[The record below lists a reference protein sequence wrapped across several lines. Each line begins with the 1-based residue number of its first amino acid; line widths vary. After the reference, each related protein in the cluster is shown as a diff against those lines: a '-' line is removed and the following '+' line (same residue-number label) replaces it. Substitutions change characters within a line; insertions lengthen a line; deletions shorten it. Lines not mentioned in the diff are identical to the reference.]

1 VTEVARFEQFS
12 YRYPE
17 STTLSLEHLDLH
29 LTNGL
34 TLLTGPS
41 GSGKTTLLRTLNGL
55 VPHFHG
61 GWASG
66 EASVMGHDLRLT
78 STRRLAREV
87 AMVFQEP
94 ESQFVLATVQREV
107 AFGPENL
114 GLPGSEIADRVES
127 ALQVMGVHH
136 LSARRLATLSGGE
149 RQRVAL
155 ASALAMGP
163 DLLVLDEPTSQ
174 LDDAGAASLGRECQR
189 LCDRGLAVIAA
200 EHRPGR
206 VVVEGARRL
215 ELRQGALRETGPETR
230 ESTPIPLR
238 RPQVTGGMAWE
249 LRDLTIGHGEAVAEG
264 IQLSCRRGEV
274 LCLTGPNGSGKT
286 TLLRTAAGLLPPLS
300 GSVQREPGRAAYLP
314 QEPGGVLHQVSVLE
328 EVRQTGRWLKLECD
342 PWPILSEF
350 QLSCLAGSDPRDLST
365 GQRQRAAL
373 AAVLLGEPDLV
384 FLDEPTRGAD
394 PASRRLLA
402 QVLDRLAQAGSA
414 ILVATS
420 DSLFAHQLGDRIYE
434 LADGRLQLCEEL
446 AA

>member
-1 VTEVARFEQFS
+1 VSAIARFEEFS

-17 STTLSLEHLDLH
+17 SPRPSLESLNLQ
-29 LTNGL
+29 LTDGL
-34 TLLTGPS
+34 TVLIGPS

-61 GWASG
+61 GWTSG
-66 EASVMGHDLRLT
+66 EVSVMGHDLRLT

-94 ESQFVLATVQREV
+94 ESQFVLATVEREV

-114 GLPGSEIADRVES
+114 GLPRSEIEARVEA
-127 ALQVMGVHH
+127 ALQTMGVHH
-136 LSARRLATLSGGE
+136 LSSRRLATLSGGQ

-155 ASALAMGP
+155 AAALAMGP
-163 DLLVLDEPTSQ
+163 ALLVLDEPTSQ
-174 LDDAGAASLGRECQR
+174 LDDAGAAALQSECGR
-189 LCDRGLAVIAA
+189 LCDQGLAVVAA
-200 EHRPGR
+200 EHRPWR
-206 VVVEGARRL
+206 VELEGARRL
-215 ELRQGALRETGPETR
+215 ELVQGKLAEPGAGPQESGPVPRRRRQAA
-230 ESTPIPLR
+230 
-238 RPQVTGGMAWE
+238 GGIAWE
-249 LRDLTIGHGEAVAEG
+249 LQDVMIGHGDPVAEG
-264 IQLSCRRGEV
+264 VRLNCRRGEV
-274 LCLTGPNGSGKT
+274 LCVTGPNGSGKT

-314 QEPGGVLHQVSVLE
+314 QEPGSVLHQVSVLE
-328 EVRQTGRWLKLECD
+328 EVRQTDRWLRLDCD

-350 QLSCLAGSDPRDLST
+350 QLTSLAECDPRDLST

-373 AAVLLGEPDLV
+373 AAVLLGGPDMV

-394 PASRRLLA
+394 PASRQLLF

-420 DSLFAHQLGDRIYE
+420 DSQFARQLGDRVYQ
-434 LADGRLQLCEEL
+434 LAAGRLQAWEEM

>member
-1 VTEVARFEQFS
+1 MTEIARFKEFS

-17 STTLSLEHLDLH
+17 SATRTLESLNLQ

-34 TLLTGPS
+34 TVLTGPS

-66 EASVMGHDLRLT
+66 EASVMGRDLQLT
-78 STRRLAREV
+78 PTRRLAREV

-114 GLPGSEIADRVES
+114 GLPGSEISTRVES
-127 ALQVMGVHH
+127 ALQTMGVHH
-136 LSARRLATLSGGE
+136 LSSRRLTTLSGGQ

-155 ASALAMGP
+155 AAALAMKP
-163 DLLVLDEPTSQ
+163 TLLVLDEPTSQ
-174 LDDAGAASLGRECQR
+174 LDDDGAAALRQECER
-189 LCDRGLAVIAA
+189 LCEQGLAVVAA
-200 EHRPGR
+200 EQRPWR
-206 VVVEGARRL
+206 VEAGGAHRL
-215 ELRQGALRETGPETR
+215 ELSQGHLIEPGRGAQESALM
-230 ESTPIPLR
+230 PLR
-238 RPQVTGGMAWE
+238 RPQTAGGVAWE
-249 LRDLTIGHGEAVAEG
+249 LRDLMIGHGEPVADG
-264 IQLSCRRGEV
+264 VQLSCRRGEV

-286 TLLRTAAGLLPPLS
+286 TLLRTVAGLLPPLS
-300 GSVQREPGRAAYLP
+300 GSVKREPGRAAYLP

-328 EVRQTGRWLKLECD
+328 EVRQTDRWLRLGCD

-350 QLSCLAGSDPRDLST
+350 HIESLAEIDPRDLST
-365 GQRQRAAL
+365 GQRQRVAL
-373 AAVLLGEPDLV
+373 AAVLLGKPDMV

-394 PASRRLLA
+394 PASRQFLG
-402 QVLDRLAQAGSA
+402 QVLDRLAEAGSA

-420 DSLFAHQLGDRIYE
+420 DSQFAHQIGDRVYQ
-434 LADGRLQLCEEL
+434 LAGGRLQMSGEI

>member
-1 VTEVARFEQFS
+1 MTEVARFEEFT

-17 STTLSLEHLDLH
+17 STAPSLESLNLQ
-29 LTNGL
+29 LTSGMSVL
-34 TLLTGPS
+34 AGPS

-66 EASVMGHDLRLT
+66 EARVIGHDLRLT

-94 ESQFVLATVQREV
+94 ETQFVLATVEREV

-114 GLPGSEIADRVES
+114 GLPGSEIATRVES
-127 ALQVMGVHH
+127 ALQTMGVHH
-136 LSARRLATLSGGE
+136 LSSRRLATLSGGQ

-155 ASALAMGP
+155 AAALAMKP
-163 DLLVLDEPTSQ
+163 TLLVLDEPTSQ
-174 LDDAGAASLGRECQR
+174 LDDTGAATLRQECER
-189 LCDRGLAVIAA
+189 LCDQGLAVVVA
-200 EHRPGR
+200 EHRPWR
-206 VVVEGARRL
+206 VEAEGARRL
-215 ELRQGALRETGPETR
+215 ELSRGRLTEPGRLAHGSAPM
-230 ESTPIPLR
+230 PLR
-238 RPQVTGGMAWE
+238 RAQAAGGIAWE
-249 LRDLTIGHGEAVAEG
+249 LRDVTIGHGESVAEAV
-264 IQLSCRRGEV
+264 QLSCRRGEV

-300 GSVQREPGRAAYLP
+300 GSVEREPGRAAYLP

-328 EVRQTGRWLKLECD
+328 EVRQTDRWLKLDCD

-350 QLSCLAGSDPRDLST
+350 QIASLAESDPRDLST

-373 AAVLLGEPDLV
+373 AAVLLGGPDMV

-394 PASRRLLA
+394 PTSRQLLG

-420 DSLFAHQLGDRIYE
+420 DSQFAHQLGDRVYQ
-434 LADGRLQLCEEL
+434 LASGRLQVSEEI

>member
-1 VTEVARFEQFS
+1 MTEVARFERFS

-17 STTLSLEHLDLH
+17 STTLSLARLNLQ
-29 LTNGL
+29 LNNGL
-34 TLLTGPS
+34 TVLTGPS

-61 GWASG
+61 GQASG
-66 EASVMGHDLRLT
+66 KAWVMGHDLRGT
-78 STRRLAREV
+78 STRRLARQV

-94 ESQFVLATVQREV
+94 ESQFVLAMVQREV

-127 ALQVMGVHH
+127 ALLAMGVHH
-136 LSARRLATLSGGE
+136 LSSRRVATLSGGQ

-155 ASALAMGP
+155 AAALAMRP

-174 LDDAGAASLGRECQR
+174 LDDAGAASLRRECKQ
-189 LCDRGLAVIAA
+189 LCDQGLAVVAA

-215 ELRQGALRETGPETR
+215 ELHQGSLTELGRQAPE
-230 ESTPIPLR
+230 PAPMPLR

-249 LRDLTIGHGEAVAEG
+249 LRDLMVGHGEPVAEDV
-264 IQLSCRRGEV
+264 QLSCRRGEV
-274 LCLTGPNGSGKT
+274 LCLTGSNGSGKT

-300 GSVQREPGRAAYLP
+300 GSVQRDPGRAAYLP

-328 EVRQTGRWLKLECD
+328 EVRQTGRWLKLDCD

-350 QLSCLAGSDPRDLST
+350 QLSFVAGSDPRDLST

-373 AAVLLGEPDLV
+373 AAVLLGAPEMV

-402 QVLDRLAQAGSA
+402 QVLDRLAQTGSA

-420 DSLFAHQLGDRIYE
+420 DSHFAHQIGDRVYE
-434 LADGRLQLCEEL
+434 LANGRLQLSEEL

>member
-1 VTEVARFEQFS
+1 MTEVARFEEFS

-17 STTLSLEHLDLH
+17 SNTHSLENLNLE
-29 LTNGL
+29 LTEGL

-61 GWASG
+61 GQAMGRAW
-66 EASVMGHDLRLT
+66 VMGHDLRAT

-94 ESQFVLATVQREV
+94 ESQFVLAMVQREV

-127 ALQVMGVHH
+127 ALQAMGVHH
-136 LSARRLATLSGGE
+136 LWSRRLATLSGGQ

-155 ASALAMGP
+155 AAALAMRP
-163 DLLVLDEPTSQ
+163 ALLVLDEPTSQ
-174 LDDAGAASLGRECQR
+174 LDDAGAASLQRECQR
-189 LCDRGLAVIAA
+189 LCDQGLAVVVA
-200 EHRPGR
+200 EHRPSR

-215 ELRQGALRETGPETR
+215 ELSQGSLIESGGKVQESEPVPLRHPQGA
-230 ESTPIPLR
+230 
-238 RPQVTGGMAWE
+238 GGMAWE
-249 LRDLTIGHGEAVAEG
+249 LRDLVVGHGQPVAEG
-264 IQLSCRRGEV
+264 IELGCRRGEV

-300 GSVQREPGRAAYLP
+300 GSVQRELGRAAYLP

-328 EVRQTGRWLKLECD
+328 EVRQTGRWLKLDCD

-350 QLSCLAGSDPRDLST
+350 QLSSLAGSDPRDLST

-420 DSLFAHQLGDRIYE
+420 DSQFANQLGDRVYE
-434 LADGRLQLCEEL
+434 LANGRLQLCEEL

>member
-1 VTEVARFEQFS
+1 VTEIARFEEFS

-17 STTLSLEHLDLH
+17 SAARSLESLNLQ

-34 TLLTGPS
+34 SVLTGQS

-66 EASVMGHDLRLT
+66 GASVLGHDLRLT

-94 ESQFVLATVQREV
+94 ESQFVLATVRREL

-114 GLPGSEIADRVES
+114 GLPRSEITTRVES
-127 ALQVMGVHH
+127 ALQTMGVHH
-136 LSARRLATLSGGE
+136 LSSRRLATLSGGQ

-155 ASALAMGP
+155 AAALAMNP
-163 DLLVLDEPTSQ
+163 TLLVLDEPSSQ
-174 LDDAGAASLGRECQR
+174 LDDAGAAALRQEFER
-189 LCDRGLAVIAA
+189 LCGQGLAVVVA
-200 EHRPGR
+200 EQRPWR
-206 VVVEGARRL
+206 VEIPGVRRL
-215 ELRQGALRETGPETR
+215 ELSQGRLTEPHRSDQEGAPR
-230 ESTPIPLR
+230 PLH
-238 RPQVTGGMAWE
+238 RPRATGGVAWE
-249 LRDLTIGHGEAVAEG
+249 LRDLMIGHGEPVAEG
-264 IQLSCRRGEV
+264 VRLSCRRGEV

-286 TLLRTAAGLLPPLS
+286 TLLRTAAGLLAPLS
-300 GSVQREPGRAAYLP
+300 GSVHREPGRAAYLP

-328 EVRQTGRWLKLECD
+328 EVRQTDRWLKLDCD

-350 QLSCLAGSDPRDLST
+350 QIASLADRDPRDLST

-373 AAVLLGEPDLV
+373 AAVLLGGPDMV

-394 PASRRLLA
+394 PASRQLLG
-402 QVLDRLAQAGSA
+402 QVLDRLAAAGSA

-420 DSLFAHQLGDRIYE
+420 DSQFAHQLGDRVYH
-434 LADGRLQLCEEL
+434 LAGGRLQLAEEM

>member
-1 VTEVARFEQFS
+1 MTEVARFEEFS

-17 STTLSLEHLDLH
+17 STTFSLEDLDLH

-34 TLLTGPS
+34 TVLTGPS

-61 GWASG
+61 GRASG
-66 EASVMGHDLRLT
+66 EAWVMGHDLRLA

-114 GLPGSEIADRVES
+114 GLPGSEITDRVES
-127 ALQVMGVHH
+127 ALQVMGVDH
-136 LSARRLATLSGGE
+136 LAARRLVTLSGGQ

-155 ASALAMGP
+155 ATALAMRP
-163 DLLVLDEPTSQ
+163 ELLVLDEPTSQ
-174 LDDAGAASLGRECQR
+174 LDDAGAASLRRECQR
-189 LCDRGLAVIAA
+189 LCDQGLAVVAA

-206 VVVEGARRL
+206 VVVGGARRL
-215 ELRQGALRETGPETR
+215 ELSHGSLTEAGVEVQEGT
-230 ESTPIPLR
+230 SMPLR
-238 RPQVTGGMAWE
+238 RPQVTGSMAWE
-249 LRDLTIGHGEAVAEG
+249 MRDLTIGHGEPVAEG

-300 GSVQREPGRAAYLP
+300 GSVQREPGRAAFLP
-314 QEPGGVLHQVSVLE
+314 QEPGGVLHQASVLE
-328 EVRQTGRWLKLECD
+328 EVRQTGRWLKLDCD

-350 QLSCLAGSDPRDLST
+350 HLSSLAESDPRDLST

-373 AAVLLGEPDLV
+373 AAVLLGEPDQV

-394 PASRRLLA
+394 PASQRLLA
-402 QVLDRLAQAGSA
+402 EVLDRLAQAGSA
-414 ILVATS
+414 ILLATS
-420 DSLFAHQLGDRIYE
+420 DSHFAHQLGDRVYE
-434 LADGRLQLCEEL
+434 LANGHLQRCEEL